1 MKEGWQKASFLVL
14 FCNLKSSSG
23 FTLTPKIFWLCW
35 ATEHCKSGETITIVQ
50 LRRVLYK
57 YYMRRNKM
65 GKEDRISLCEKGM
78 EITYLSFQTG
88 MVVSLGLTWFLNS
101 TSASWLMAD
110 NHHPS
115 EGWRRVH
122 CEGEGAPKSCPM
134 WLVVFLY
141 SLKKRTFMDFPGDP
155 GLPS

>member
-1 MKEGWQKASFLVL
+1 MVLHLHQKSFDFAVPQ
-14 FCNLKSSSG
+14 N
-23 FTLTPKIFWLCW
+23 
-35 ATEHCKSGETITIVQ
+35 IVTQ
-50 LRRVLYK
+50 ERQGLYK
-57 YYMRRNKM
+57 YYMRRNKV
-65 GKEDRISLCEKGM
+65 GKEEGISLCEKGM

-88 MVVSLGLTWFLNS
+88 MVLSLGLMWFLNS
-101 TSASWLMAD
+101 TSASQLMAE

-115 EGWRRVH
+115 EGWRQEH

-141 SLKKRTFMDFPGDP
+141 SLKKGIFMDFPGDP